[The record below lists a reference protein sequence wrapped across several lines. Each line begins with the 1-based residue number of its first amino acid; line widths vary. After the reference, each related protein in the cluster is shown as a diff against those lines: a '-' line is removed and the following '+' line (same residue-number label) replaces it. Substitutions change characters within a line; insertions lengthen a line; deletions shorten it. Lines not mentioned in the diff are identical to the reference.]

1 MGYFTTILISG
12 FILLLGLGGLIFGIY
27 WLRSDEMTPRLR
39 SYIVEEDVTAR
50 KVMGK
55 YSMPSREMTGSLSN
69 RLVMPF
75 LKKFGSFFS
84 RYKPRKAIEDLRFQ
98 LNIAGNPLGIGPI
111 EYYGVRLAFIVV
123 GLGALFVL
131 IRNNFNKTYVLVG
144 VLVLFVCYIFP
155 ILWLRLTISS
165 QQKKLQKDLPSA
177 LDMLSVCVDA
187 GLGFDQALQR
197 VSEQWNT
204 RIAAEFGR
212 VVTEMEM
219 GLSRK
224 DALRNMANRFD
235 ITELSSFVA
244 IIIQSE
250 QLGSSIADVLH
261 VQADQMRVER
271 RYRAQEKART
281 VPIKMLIPLAFL
293 IFPAIMAVLIGPAI
307 PPLLQLFK

>member
-1 MGYFTTILISG
+1 MGEFTTILISV
-12 FILLLGLGGLIFGIY
+12 FVLLIGLGGLVFGIY
-27 WLRSDEMTPRLR
+27 WLRSDEVAPRLR
-39 SYIVEEDVTAR
+39 SYIVEEEVAPR
-50 KVMGK
+50 AMVSQ
-55 YSMPSREMTGSLSN
+55 YAMPSREITGTLSN
-69 RLVMPF
+69 RLIMPF
-75 LKKFGSFFS
+75 LKKFGGFFS
-84 RYKPRKAIEDLRFQ
+84 RYTPRKAVEDLRYR
-98 LNIAGNPLGIGPI
+98 LNIAGNPMGMGPI
-111 EYYGVRLAFIVV
+111 EFYGVRLAFIAI
-123 GLGALFVL
+123 GLGAFFIL
-131 IRNNFNKTYVLVG
+131 IRNRFDKTSVLLG
-144 VLVLFVCYIFP
+144 VLILFVCYVFP
-155 ILWLRLTISS
+155 ILWLRLSISA
-165 QQKKLQKDLPSA
+165 QQKVIQKNLPSA

-212 VVTEMEM
+212 VVSEMEM

-224 DALRNMANRFD
+224 DALRNLANRFD

-271 RYRAQEKART
+271 RFRAQEKART

-293 IFPAIMAVLIGPAI
+293 IFPAIMAVLIGPAV
-307 PPLLQLFK
+307 PPLLELFR

>member
-1 MGYFTTILISG
+1 MGFLTTVAISG
-12 FILLLGLGGLIFGIY
+12 FVLLIGLGFLIFGIY

-39 SYIVEEDVTAR
+39 SYIVEEDVAAR
-50 KVMGK
+50 KMTSK
-55 YSMPSREMTGSLSN
+55 FSMPSREMTGSISN
-69 RLVMPF
+69 RVIMPF
-75 LKKFGSFFS
+75 LKKIGGFFS

-98 LNIAGNPLGIGPI
+98 LNIAGNPLGIGPV
-111 EYYGVRLAFIVV
+111 EYYGIRLAFIVI
-123 GLGALFVL
+123 GLGAFFVL
-131 IRNNFNKTYVLVG
+131 IRNNFNKTYVLIG
-144 VLVLFVCYIFP
+144 VLVLVVCYIFP

-224 DALRNMANRFD
+224 DALRNLANRFD

-307 PPLLQLFK
+307 PPLLSLFK